1 MYEEMTFEYILELM
15 MEDMPN
21 GIDTS
26 EGSLIYHACS
36 KCAAQLE
43 EAYLQLAAICE
54 NIYPDT
60 ADLDHLV
67 LFGQEK
73 GIYIEE
79 ATAAVFKG
87 KFNIPVE
94 IGSEFSGDDYDY
106 IVTELIDDIT
116 HTYKLECEETGTAPN
131 GWLGEL
137 TALDDIDGLETA
149 ELVELI
155 EPGSEEEDEESYR
168 MRLLDS
174 FEIKPFAGNKAY
186 YIQEIEKIEGVGGVK
201 VYRREGGTIPV
212 YVISS
217 THGRPDDDV
226 IQRVQEAVDPLQN
239 NGDGIGIAP
248 IGHSVV
254 INGVIEEKIDIDM
267 VLIFDDG
274 YAYEDLKSQIESA
287 ISEYFLLLRKEWIE
301 KDNIVVRKAGIENA
315 IFNIEGVQDVTEIK
329 LNDLTANITLDEN
342 VIPVQGDVV
351 CS

>member
-1 MYEEMTFEYILELM
+1 M
-15 MEDMPN
+15 
-21 GIDTS
+21 
-26 EGSLIYHACS
+26 IYHACS

-43 EAYLQLAAICE
+43 EAYLQLASVYE

-87 KFNIPVE
+87 KFNIPIE

-106 IVTELIDDIT
+106 IVTELLDDIT

-137 TALDDIDGLETA
+137 TPLDDIDGLETA

-217 THGRPDDDV
+217 THERPDDDV